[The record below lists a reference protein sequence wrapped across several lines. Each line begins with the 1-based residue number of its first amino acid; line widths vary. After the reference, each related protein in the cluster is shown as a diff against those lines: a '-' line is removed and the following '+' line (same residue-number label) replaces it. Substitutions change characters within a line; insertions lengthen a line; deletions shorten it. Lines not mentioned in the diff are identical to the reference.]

1 MDVENP
7 GSWVALAI
15 VLTSILTA
23 WALNYSAPK
32 VRVFG
37 TCLAALGCFT
47 VATWF
52 LFFVVSSGLLENP
65 KPNQTPLDAA
75 KPALLWVQA
84 TISLLDL

>member
-37 TCLAALGCFT
+37 TCLAALGCFA
-47 VATWF
+47 VRCLVS
-52 LFFVVSSGLLENP
+52 LFCCE
-65 KPNQTPLDAA
+65 
-75 KPALLWVQA
+75 LWVIRKSKA
-84 TISLLDL
+84 